1 MISVKSSTV
10 LKAESSC
17 KFMLEYDN
25 KNFCRQSMKT
35 LKPLFSV
42 KLNTHRLS
50 DVQLGLILTVRCL
63 CQI

>member
-35 LKPLFSV
+35 SSICF
-42 KLNTHRLS
+42 
-50 DVQLGLILTVRCL
+50 Q
-63 CQI
+63 

>member
-1 MISVKSSTV
+1 MISVKSGTL

-35 LKPLFSV
+35 LS
-42 KLNTHRLS
+42 
-50 DVQLGLILTVRCL
+50 L
-63 CQI
+63 CFQ